1 MLTVIPLTVS
11 AHSLPNNTTRTRA
24 LEHIPEPARVPG
36 VSYGYSYST
45 HTLLKSDPLR
55 PKNQPVVL
63 VGVTNVGTSAIYPI
77 PSRPAPPAAHC
88 RQGGIGR
95 EGTRRDATPN
105 LHRTRPQRSAS
116 PPAVA
121 SAHRM
126 VLAAWYMLHVA
137 CQHRII
143 ALYTTQL
150 PFVVFR
156 WCRQVDVPQQII

>member
-1 MLTVIPLTVS
+1 MLTVCQIILRVRVRLSIFPS
-11 AHSLPNNTTRTRA
+11 QHECPAYPMATRA
-24 LEHIPEPARVPG
+24 LL
-36 VSYGYSYST
+36 T
-45 HTLLKSDPLR
+45 HTVLKSDPLR

-88 RQGGIGR
+88 RQGGNGR
-95 EGTRRDATPN
+95 DATRRDATRRTRRDATPN

-126 VLAAWYMLHVA
+126 VLAAWYVLHVA
-137 CQHRII
+137 CQHLLI

-156 WCRQVDVPQQII
+156 WCRQVDVPQ